1 MEQKWTRASL
11 EQLKLE
17 IIKTNNELH
26 IYLKQEIRKKY
37 FIKNCLQVMHPRVC
51 VIMYEKWKMWKMCK
65 KTLLCLEGLYNP
77 V

>member
-1 MEQKWTRASL
+1 MEQNLTRPSL

-37 FIKNCLQVMHPRVC
+37 FIK
-51 VIMYEKWKMWKMCK
+51 IDK
-65 KTLLCLEGLYNP
+65 
-77 V
+77 